1 LALEMFRQIESAEE
15 VELLAEKMLTHADL
29 TFRHRASNCVSDVP
43 SVVLFLKGAATIL
56 RHKKNVRPEFVA
68 EFADISDKLSRRFA
82 ILREFGLKT
91 TESDLDEPNVSK
103 RVRDLIEVE
112 SKNLES
118 TQKKLQRLSHL
129 FNYPFESC
137 VGQLLFVLSEKK
149 NYIGFVRSVREFF
162 FERNLN
168 MTPDLSRLVQKSISC
183 LHRSLIGKKAF
194 LLRGSRCRL
203 QY

>member
-1 LALEMFRQIESAEE
+1 
-15 VELLAEKMLTHADL
+15 MLTHADL

-137 VGQLLFVLSEKK
+137 VGQLMFVLSE
-149 NYIGFVRSVREFF
+149 
-162 FERNLN
+162 N